1 VAAVQHQS
9 CLDRAALA
17 RGPAARHVPHDTETG
32 RPEVAGQIA
41 GQDRLLRLEHADHG
55 QRLRPTCC
63 RRWRGGRAVSGRGH
77 PPEGHGLAVA
87 LRARVRR
94 DRLLAFA
101 CRRAVGRDL
110 HPQRRWEALP
120 AMTCAPRRPAA
131 KAQPLRIYV
140 LANLPSV
147 PAWDEIIADLPIWI
161 GVRRRR
167 ICATYM
173 LLGRC
178 SADLFSLNILYN
190 KDKFLKCGNVPI
202 PPRSR
207 GGKRKVR
214 SLP

>member
-1 VAAVQHQS
+1 MSNRTVRGLSVAAVQHQS

-147 PAWDEIIADLPIWI
+147 PS
-161 GVRRRR
+161 
-167 ICATYM
+167 C
-173 LLGRC
+173 LGRNNRRSSYMDRRKTAAHLC
-178 SADLFSLNILYN
+178 YLYVAW
-190 KDKFLKCGNVPI
+190 KMLC
-202 PPRSR
+202 RS
-207 GGKRKVR
+207 VL
-214 SLP
+214 SQHIV